1 MGAHL
6 LVALALFVSPQ
17 SAQSAQP
24 AQSLTTAQEVVSA
37 IRVHGNLTISDQDV
51 VQLAG
56 VAIGSPLSASMPAEI
71 EARLRAT
78 KRFRSVDVLKRF
90 ASIEDPSQVLLV
102 IVVDEG
108 SVKIQLTGD
117 ADNPT
122 RVVRTHGPRIMF
134 FPLLSAEDGYGVSYG
149 AQLALP
155 EPAGKGSRI
164 VMPLTWGGDKRAE
177 IEFQKDI
184 DGALSRVSAGA
195 ALSRRTNPFFEA
207 DDDRRQLWIRGER
220 DVVSALRLGA
230 TAGYQH
236 ISFLGADDSFTHAG
250 GDVEF
255 DTRLDP
261 MLARNAVYGRAA
273 WEHLSFASGGIN
285 HTELDGR
292 GYLGLSGQNVLVVRG
307 LRDDADKPRPAYLE
321 PMLGGMDNLRG
332 FRTGTAIGDTLV
344 AASVEL
350 RAPITSPLSIGK
362 MGLMAFVDSGAVYA
376 KGERLGDQTFRH
388 GVGGGVWFSAAFV
401 RFNVAVAHGIGA
413 STRVHVG
420 GSLSF

>member
-1 MGAHL
+1 MGAPL
-6 LVALALFVSPQ
+6 LFALALFVSPQ
-17 SAQSAQP
+17 SAPP
-24 AQSLTTAQEVVSA
+24 ATAAPAPAQEVVAA

-51 VQLAG
+51 VQLTG
-56 VAIGSPLSASMPAEI
+56 VAIGSPVSASMLADV

-78 KRFRSVDVLKRF
+78 KRFRNVEVLKRF

-108 SVKIQLTGD
+108 RAQIQLTGD

-122 RVVRTHGPRIMF
+122 RAVRTHGPRIMF

-149 AQLALP
+149 AQFALP

-184 DGALSRVSAGA
+184 NGALSRVSAGA

-207 DDDRRQLWIRGER
+207 DDDRGRLWVRGER
-220 DVVSALRLGA
+220 DVASSLRLGA

-236 ISFLGADDSFTHAG
+236 ISFLGVDDSFTHAG

-273 WEHLSFASGGIN
+273 WEHLSFSSGGIN

-292 GYLGLSGQNVLVVRG
+292 GYLGLFGQNVLVVRG

-344 AASVEL
+344 AASVEV
-350 RAPITSPLSIGK
+350 RVPITSPLSIGK
-362 MGLMAFVDSGAVYA
+362 LGVMAFVDSGAAYA

-388 GVGGGVWFSAAFV
+388 GVGAGVWFSAAFV
-401 RFNVAVAHGIGA
+401 RFNIAVAHGIGA